1 MQPHHLLQISWLWQ
15 CWQPND
21 VNRKASRGNAAGPQ
35 LSLYLLAVAA
45 VWWSPASAARI
56 STSSLIGN
64 GSAKRACWHMA
75 SCLTLKY
82 QTSCITFFS
91 SSHLKCIPH
100 CKIISHLIFYEDSYY
115 VNTQWTACPF
125 DRLLSLCEDLRKRQL
140 LQNFHLV
147 QRSSYWSCCC
157 VFKGTPRIPSENLW
171 DTLSAAWQDRKMR
184 KCTLTNSFLPLRSAS
199 SQLIDTLPGT
209 RFHYGV
215 SSIALSNESLICT
228 LQETLLYHS
237 WPTWMGTYWFPLP
250 QSGSMPVYQTCCTFW
265 PTLGIL

>member
-1 MQPHHLLQISWLWQ
+1 MHSALQNYFPPNILWGQLLCQHTMDCVSIW
-15 CWQPND
+15 
-21 VNRKASRGNAAGPQ
+21 
-35 LSLYLLAVAA
+35 LLA
-45 VWWSPASAARI
+45 
-56 STSSLIGN
+56 
-64 GSAKRACWHMA
+64 
-75 SCLTLKY
+75 
-82 QTSCITFFS
+82 F
-91 SSHLKCIPH
+91 
-100 CKIISHLIFYEDSYY
+100 
-115 VNTQWTACPF
+115 
-125 DRLLSLCEDLRKRQL
+125 LCEDPGKRQL

-147 QRSSYWSCCC
+147 QCSSYWSCCC